1 MVENGIS
8 SSERLKKEKEKVMI
22 KEGTELWKRKKI
34 QDAVEKREDQRR
46 LQAMLSSYHPW
57 GRPGHGA
64 PNNDVRRKPL
74 NLVSVEKKRGLET
87 SLPRWGGGAKPAPSR
102 RSDPILRYQLHE
114 PVRKSIENH
123 VRYRRPYQEQL
134 QYKQQLDRLVAEKR
148 RLLNEER
155 REDSDFWN
163 MTLTAQTPW
172 GKPGPGGCQW
182 REPRA
187 IGLNFLHSLGWTGE
201 PTLQRLEYQ
210 HLLHDE
216 QRAQTP
222 RYPMLTQGHITADHR
237 SEIRPPEE
245 SLTGGVELVPL
256 LARRRLG
263 YRRKDLS
270 STDVTRMTN
279 GKSVLKP
286 VWKQPVNEREY
297 LRELT
302 TQIINKEMQIKEAR
316 SEDIVKSKRHFET
329 WGGFWGRP
337 GHGAPKGNNYK
348 ENLDS
353 LLYRIPVAT
362 V

>member
-163 MTLTAQTPW
+163 MT
-172 GKPGPGGCQW
+172 
-182 REPRA
+182 
-187 IGLNFLHSLGWTGE
+187 GWTGE